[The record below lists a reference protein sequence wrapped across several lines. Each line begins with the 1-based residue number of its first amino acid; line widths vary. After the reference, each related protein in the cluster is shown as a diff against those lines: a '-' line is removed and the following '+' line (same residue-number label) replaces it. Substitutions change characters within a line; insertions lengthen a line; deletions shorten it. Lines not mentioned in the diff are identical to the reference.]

1 MPELIRHPEKTES
14 TGFRVKPGMTL
25 CKLRIYVKS
34 SSFIRVTDEFRVLG
48 SLGIFSGVGLDTAEL
63 VAGCA
68 DQTQREATNR
78 IRRAQRPALLWTY
91 RTTLT
96 PETWHLKPVWLK
108 EKIDMLNPN
117 YINYLSETT
126 LDKNTACD
134 VLSDYVQVGELK
146 PLNSTIKKGGN
157 NEKIINIG
165 NDHYFYSSVIVCQ
178 NYFASLTFACIAS

>member
-1 MPELIRHPEKTES
+1 MPDLIRHPEKTES

-78 IRRAQRPALLWTY
+78 IRRAQRLALLVTSSGNELGAIEWSCA
-91 RTTLT
+91 
-96 PETWHLKPVWLK
+96 VS
-108 EKIDMLNPN
+108 
-117 YINYLSETT
+117 LS
-126 LDKNTACD
+126 
-134 VLSDYVQVGELK
+134 
-146 PLNSTIKKGGN
+146 PL
-157 NEKIINIG
+157 
-165 NDHYFYSSVIVCQ
+165 
-178 NYFASLTFACIAS
+178 